1 MESRYR
7 FKRMGIMLGKWY
19 FGGYNTFHYTHRLYM
34 PMYALLLL
42 HSEAFYKWAF
52 WPLCMLAVDKAIG
65 HMRAG
70 RKVKHPLSLPDP
82 VPSSG

>member
-1 MESRYR
+1 MNSEVVWHMPHTLARYR
-7 FKRMGIMLGKWY
+7 Y

-34 PMYALLLL
+34 PVYALLLI

-70 RKVKHPLSLPDP
+70 RKVC
-82 VPSSG
+82 VPRVCP

>member
-1 MESRYR
+1 
-7 FKRMGIMLGKWY
+7 MGIMLGKWY